1 MFRLTRSQV
10 LPVGVDL
17 GSDSVKML
25 QLEVVDDGL
34 SVVAAARAA
43 MPEDARDAGA
53 DVRLAAAADVVRQML
68 RQNAFSGREVVLA
81 IPREMLHVK
90 NLRMPPI
97 PAAELH
103 AAVEFEARNVFPFD
117 TTAAHV
123 RHLSAGEVRQG
134 SESRQEVIVLAAK
147 NDELDGFVEQF
158 HGSGA
163 VIASIDIEA
172 CALYRGIERF
182 IRRRE
187 DEQDVHVIVDIGV
200 RQTLVVIGRGRDV
213 TFVKTI
219 DKGGEQLHAA
229 VARKLGLTP
238 DEART
243 LRRRLAETPDAP
255 DTRDPVRQA
264 VFDATRGVVEDLG
277 REIAL
282 CLRYYSVTFRGSR
295 PSRMRLVGGEACDPV
310 VVALLNAAVPMPAEA
325 GRPLHSVTTSK
336 MKPADRRGNLS
347 EWAVALGL
355 ALRTTTDRFGAR
367 DGRPREANAARPDLA
382 NASASTAI
390 SDPTST
396 AVVDFEKV
404 IAAAAG
410 APDLV
415 TVPLAKGVPANA

>member
-10 LPVGVDL
+10 LPIGVDL

-25 QLEVVDDGL
+25 QLEAVDGGL
-34 SVVAAARAA
+34 SVVAAARQA
-43 MPEDARDAGA
+43 MPEDARTAGP
-53 DVRLAAAADVVRQML
+53 DRRLAAAADLVRQML
-68 RQNAFSGREVVLA
+68 RQGGFVGRQVVLA
-81 IPREMLHVK
+81 LPREMVHVK

-97 PAAELH
+97 PAAELS
-103 AAVEFEARNVFPFD
+103 AAVDFEARNVFSFD
-117 TTAAHV
+117 TTAA
-123 RHLSAGEVRQG
+123 RIGYLSAGEVRQG
-134 SESRQEVIVLAAK
+134 SESRQEVIVLAAT
-147 NDELDGFVEQF
+147 NEDLDGLVERF
-158 HGSGA
+158 HNSGA
-163 VIASIDIEA
+163 IVASLDVEA

-187 DEQDVHVIVDIGV
+187 DEQDVHVLVDIGV

-213 TFVKTI
+213 SFVKTI
-219 DKGGEQLHAA
+219 DKGGEQLHEA
-229 VARKLGLTP
+229 VARKLGLSA

-255 DTRDPVRQA
+255 GTRDPVRQA

-310 VVALLNAAVPMPAEA
+310 VVALLNAAVPMSVEA
-325 GRPLHSVTTSK
+325 GRPLHSVNISR
-336 MKPADRRGNLS
+336 MKPTDRRGNLS

-355 ALRTTTDRFGAR
+355 ALRTTTQRFGAR
-367 DGRPREANAARPDLA
+367 DGRPREAGDPRPDLA
-382 NASASTAI
+382 MTGAT
-390 SDPTST
+390 PST

-404 IAAAAG
+404 IAAAAA

-415 TVPLAKGVPANA
+415 TTPLGKGGPIGA